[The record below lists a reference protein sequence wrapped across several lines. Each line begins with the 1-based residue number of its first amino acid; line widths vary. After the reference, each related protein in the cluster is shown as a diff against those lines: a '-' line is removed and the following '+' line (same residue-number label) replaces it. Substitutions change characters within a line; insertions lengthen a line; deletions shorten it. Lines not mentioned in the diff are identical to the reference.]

1 MNTLAA
7 VALVVLTALAAPPPP
22 RPSLAVLG
30 FSAKEGVAANVGEIL
45 AENTATALRN
55 SKRFSRVV
63 STADVVMLMSLEQ
76 QKQMLNCD
84 SASCVA
90 EIAGALGT
98 DLVCAGTVAQVGS
111 VVVLNVRIVE
121 AGTGQTL
128 ASVGRTIQSAAKG
141 GERDMGVVLLELP
154 SVIRELLATT
164 DDATLTRVALS
175 GQRRASPPTP
185 LGNPPATPG
194 TATAP
199 PPPAVSTQPA
209 ASEPA
214 PVTAPAPV
222 ATEPPGEAA
231 ARGPSP
237 LRYALWGMGGAG
249 GVASALVVLVGLA
262 GVVSAVAMPVTSAVV
277 PGSHK
282 VEGALQ
288 AGFLAA
294 LVVAGVALPT
304 LVLGLGAAG
313 AALLAGWVLA

>member
-7 VALVVLTALAAPPPP
+7 VALVVLTALAAPP

-154 SVIRELLATT
+154 SVIRELLAST

-175 GQRRASPPTP
+175 GQRRA
-185 LGNPPATPG
+185 PPATAAPG
-194 TATAP
+194 ASGTTPAP
-199 PPPAVSTQPA
+199 PPPAVPKQPGA
-209 ASEPA
+209 PEPA
-214 PVTAPAPV
+214 PVAAPAPV
-222 ATEPPGEAA
+222 ATEPPGEEA
-231 ARGPSP
+231 ARGPGP
-237 LRYALWGMGGAG
+237 LRYALWGLGGAG
-249 GVASALVVLVGLA
+249 GAASALVVLVGLA
-262 GVVSAVAMPVTSAVV
+262 GVVSAVAMPVTSALV

-304 LVLGLGAAG
+304 VVLGLGAAG